1 MIVIAVLPIRH
12 PSRRHG
18 SLRWLR
24 LLIGVD
30 RNDHGHPAWRRWQ
43 LHNSAIFSASV
54 LDAIGLERMISA
66 GSAVPEIL
74 QAGEEENSQ
83 PSASGQLLT
92 SLLSQSEDISIRNR
106 APNRIPI
113 FSRAVPHWRARV

>member
-1 MIVIAVLPIRH
+1 MRDDRH
-12 PSRRHG
+12 CCPSNSPLKPSIWHRCEGH
-18 SLRWLR
+18 
-24 LLIGVD
+24 GVD
-30 RNDHGHPAWRRWQ
+30 CNDHGHPAWRPWQ

-66 GSAVPEIL
+66 GSAAPEIL
-74 QAGEEENSQ
+74 QVEEKENSQ

-106 APNRIPI
+106 APERISI
-113 FSRAVPHWRARV
+113 FSQSVSCRRARV